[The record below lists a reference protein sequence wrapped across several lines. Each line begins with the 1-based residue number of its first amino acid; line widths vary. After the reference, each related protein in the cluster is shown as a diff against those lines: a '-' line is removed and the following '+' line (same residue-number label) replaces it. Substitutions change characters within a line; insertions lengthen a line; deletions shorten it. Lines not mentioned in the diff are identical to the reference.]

1 MNDNKRNG
9 LSNLDACRFC
19 GRAWMMDLD
28 CVRCAAVH
36 LAPAF
41 YGFLNFM
48 VCVVSKC
55 RRLVP
60 ANRLML
66 SQLRNTLV
74 ALVVLSSFASTA
86 RAALVHGDVDIAFG
100 GFDFSEQRLLPPGVN
115 PKTDLIYAVVVSPP
129 LGPMFY
135 TGINYSYILA
145 VPDSTLDQVT
155 VAPEDSS
162 VYSMDAVPV
171 LGRTY
176 IVKTSDGFYA
186 KFALREFT
194 PDIVVRIEYYVQM
207 DGTNNLDTTTVPVE
221 QVTWGRIKSLYAE

>member
-1 MNDNKRNG
+1 
-9 LSNLDACRFC
+9 
-19 GRAWMMDLD
+19 
-28 CVRCAAVH
+28 
-36 LAPAF
+36 
-41 YGFLNFM
+41 
-48 VCVVSKC
+48 
-55 RRLVP
+55 
-60 ANRLML
+60 ML

-86 RAALVHGDVDIAFG
+86 RAALVHGDVNIAVD
-100 GFDFSEQRLLPPGVN
+100 GFDFSEQRLVPSGGN
-115 PKTDLIYAVVVSPP
+115 SEEMDLMYAVVVSPP

-221 QVTWGRIKSLYAE
+221 QVTWGQIKALYAE